1 MTGVR
6 RLDAADVA
14 DLVFRHVGT
23 NRRSVMQKAKR
34 DAGRDDSS
42 QDKTRRRPAGSRTE
56 TKITDESDLGSDIQ
70 GKNSLQ
76 GDDQANRRNQRQT
89 MPDED

>member
-1 MTGVR
+1 V
-6 RLDAADVA
+6 
-14 DLVFRHVGT
+14 
-23 NRRSVMQKAKR
+23 
-34 DAGRDDSS
+34 S
-42 QDKTRRRPAGSRTE
+42 QDKTRSGPAGSRTE

-89 MPDED
+89 TPDEGE